1 MTAPDAPRCRECQST
16 NVDTVR
22 STIPEY
28 AARRYLLCRDCGV
41 VTEAEA
47 IAAFCG
53 KGER

>member
-16 NVDTVR
+16 NVEILR
-22 STIPEY
+22 STLPED
-28 AARRYLLCRDCGV
+28 AGKRYVWCRDCGA